1 VNIVGRTKGIFYCT
15 VLSSFYLINA
25 IDSKDVAQEMREK
38 ARMAEQSSLRHKDM
52 QQKAE
57 QLNALVHPVWPAT
70 DQRGAVDLMVTC
82 PNYEAEMVMFVV
94 SMIPGTSELQSQSLH
109 IGKEKRSE
117 TNYGMAL
124 LKADTGY
131 RIYLTTLS
139 KMQAA
144 IEYLS
149 AYKQGIRYNTFG
161 QQFINPLSG
170 NQMMFVASF
179 NPEFGTPLPGSV
191 DEHDGLRTI
200 HVALPPYALDRLQAV
215 NYMPQ
220 ENNPQF
226 IFGQ

>member
-1 VNIVGRTKGIFYCT
+1 MDIVRFIKGILYCT

-25 IDSKDVAQEMREK
+25 IDSKDVAQEMLEK
-38 ARMAEQSSLRHKDM
+38 ARMAELNSMRHKDT

-57 QLNALVHPVWPAT
+57 QLNALVHPVWPVT

-82 PNYEAEMVMFVV
+82 PNYEEEMILFVV

-109 IGKEKRSE
+109 IGKEKRFE
-117 TNYGMAL
+117 KNYGMAL

-131 RIYLTTLS
+131 RIYLTPLS
-139 KMQAA
+139 RVHEA

-161 QQFINPLSG
+161 RQFVNPLSG
-170 NQMMFVASF
+170 HQMMFVASF
-179 NPEFGTPLPGSV
+179 NSEFGVPLPGSV

-200 HVALPPYALDRLQAV
+200 HVALPVYAADRLQAF
-215 NYMPQ
+215 NYMPT